1 MTGLATS
8 PVYCVLTSDKINNIG
23 FGYDPR
29 ARPYLPHPAF
39 PFVHHPGNFG
49 PRTEQY
55 APVYPGPGQYGGN
68 GSQPTYGNRFQPP
81 NATNPPG
88 KNF

>member
-1 MTGLATS
+1 MIYL
-8 PVYCVLTSDKINNIG
+8 G

-88 KNF
+88 TKNLKN